1 MIQRLIQPAVMLKQ
15 ALRMNMFSQTGISK
29 RVKWIATK
37 QSMPLLGFFM
47 QMLDFEEYGLIPL
60 HHNLSWRSIRVWMRR
75 WREVLGYAQLIWIM
89 KIRRITGKEVEQVA
103 LLEYS

>member
-1 MIQRLIQPAVMLKQ
+1 L
-15 ALRMNMFSQTGISK
+15 
-29 RVKWIATK
+29 
-37 QSMPLLGFFM
+37 
-47 QMLDFEEYGLIPL
+47 
-60 HHNLSWRSIRVWMRR
+60 RVWMRR